1 MNDVNWYG
9 EVGLIKLNNVVI
21 ILVKPVNLD
30 VLECIKHKMYLMV
43 YSCHWGGIL

>member
-9 EVGLIKLNNVVI
+9 EVGLIQLNNVVI

-30 VLECIKHKMYLMV
+30 VFRV
-43 YSCHWGGIL
+43 Y

>member
-30 VLECIKHKMYLMV
+30 VLECIKQKMYIMV
-43 YSCHWGGIL
+43 